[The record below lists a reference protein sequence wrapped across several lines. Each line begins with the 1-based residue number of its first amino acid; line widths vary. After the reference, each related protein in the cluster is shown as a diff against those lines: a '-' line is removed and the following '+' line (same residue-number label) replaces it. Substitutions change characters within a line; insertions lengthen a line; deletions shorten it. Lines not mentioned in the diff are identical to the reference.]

1 MRRVYGQGRSVT
13 VLKYSLLF
21 VGYVVFLALT
31 VFGLLAYTALT
42 L

>member
-1 MRRVYGQGRSVT
+1 MRRVYGQGRLVT

-21 VGYVVFLALT
+21 LGYVVFLGLT